1 VQYALPFEDGTPTE
15 FLRFINETAE
25 FAVKFDGDEVGLSRR
40 TRDGDLTAIK
50 ELSNAYS
57 AIAVLTALRLRPPWL
72 PAPDAGQEAMLV
84 LDRLVKDGSRTI
96 AIDLPL
102 AIRKTF
108 TGLGPPDA
116 P

>member
-1 VQYALPFEDGTPTE
+1 VEIPAD
-15 FLRFINETAE
+15 FLRFVTDTAE
-25 FAVKFDGDEVGLSRR
+25 DAVKFDGDEGELAHRAR
-40 TRDGDLTAIK
+40 NGDLTAIK
-50 ELSNAYS
+50 ELSSAYR
-57 AIAVLTALRLRPPWL
+57 AIAVLTALRLRPLWL

-84 LDRLVKDGSRTI
+84 LDRLVKDAKTTI

-108 TGLGPPDA
+108 AGLRPPDA